1 MIACGR
7 MYAIN
12 ATAAAAWREL
22 LEWVVARA
30 GVPCEVIDYPAP
42 LPLPAL
48 WSRPDLACAF
58 MCGYPLAR
66 ANPPPVILA
75 APIPSPE
82 RYHAEPTYWSDLIVR
97 ADASFTRIE
106 ETFGTRFAFTTEESQ
121 SGYQAP
127 RRFLAEH
134 TKARGGPLFA
144 AAIGPLFTPRGVIE
158 AVIGGD
164 ADIGPLD
171 SYVHDLLRHHEPV
184 LASRLR
190 VVATTAPTP
199 IPPLVAAA
207 GSDDAAVEALRASL
221 LAVATADALKTARAA
236 LLLRGF
242 APAIAVD
249 YDVLTEKAQA
259 ADRLG
264 YLRIM

>member
-1 MIACGR
+1 

-12 ATAAAAWREL
+12 ATVNAAWREL

-30 GVPCEVIDYPAP
+30 GVACEIIDYPAP
-42 LPLPAL
+42 LPLSAL
-48 WSRPDLACAF
+48 WSRADLGCAF

-66 ANPPPVILA
+66 ANPRPVVLA
-75 APIPSPE
+75 APIPSPA
-82 RYHAEPTYWSDLIVR
+82 RYHGEPIYWTDLVVR

-106 ETFGTRFAFTTEESQ
+106 DTFDRRFAFTTEDSQ

-127 RRFLAEH
+127 RWFLAPHASE
-134 TKARGGPLFA
+134 RGGRLFA
-144 AAIGPLFTPRGVIE
+144 AAVGPVFTPRGVIE
-158 AVIGGD
+158 AIIAGD

-171 SYVHDLLRHHEPV
+171 SYAHDLLRQHEPA

-190 VVATTAPTP
+190 VVAATAPTP

-207 GSDDAAVEALRASL
+207 ESDDAAVVGLRTSL
-221 LAVATADALKTARAA
+221 LEVATAGALKTVRAE
-236 LLLRGF
+236 LLLQGF
-242 APAIAVD
+242 AQVAAAD
-249 YDVLTEKAQA
+249 YDALTTNARA

-264 YLRIM
+264 YARVA

>member
-1 MIACGR
+1 

-12 ATAAAAWREL
+12 ATVAAAWREL

-30 GVPCEVIDYPAP
+30 GVACEIIDYPSP
-42 LPLPAL
+42 QPLPAL
-48 WSRPDLACAF
+48 WSRPDLGCAF
-58 MCGYPLAR
+58 MCGYPLTR
-66 ANPPPVILA
+66 ADPRPVALA

-82 RYHAEPTYWSDLIVR
+82 RYRGQPIYWSDLVVR

-121 SGYQAP
+121 SGYQGP
-127 RRFLAEH
+127 RRFLAPH
-134 TKARGGPLFA
+134 ARARGGTLFA
-144 AAIGPLFTPRGVIE
+144 AAVGPVFTPRGVIE
-158 AVIGGD
+158 AIIAGD

-171 SYVHDLLRHHEPV
+171 SYAHDLLRHHEPA

-190 VVATTAPTP
+190 VIATTPPTP

-207 GSDDAAVEALRASL
+207 GSDGAAVEALRVSL
-221 LAVATADALKTARAA
+221 LAVADADALKTVRAA
-236 LLLRGF
+236 LLLQGF
-242 APAIAVD
+242 APAAAAD
-249 YDVLTEKAQA
+249 YDVLANNAGA

-264 YLRIM
+264 YPRIA